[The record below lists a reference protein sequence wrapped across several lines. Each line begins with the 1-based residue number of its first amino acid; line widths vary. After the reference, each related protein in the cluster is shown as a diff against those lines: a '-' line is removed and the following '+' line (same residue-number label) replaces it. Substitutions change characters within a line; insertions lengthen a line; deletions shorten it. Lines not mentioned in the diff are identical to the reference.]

1 MVSLFLFL
9 NVNPTP
15 AQGTLSSAV
24 DLYTFCLSFDVVF
37 RYVHSQI
44 SLAQVSVKMMLLS
57 IFGSS
62 PWLPHSFC
70 LVVAG
75 LCHRAHPKGCCH
87 PPGPQP
93 VLSFLPFFP
102 VPPGC
107 LMHCRARCL
116 SGQRPPSWKVLLD
129 TLPLP
134 QAGYCGLPG
143 ATKKW
148 PSPPKSSATHL
159 SGTHR
164 GPSRQEDVVKPRLV
178 HFLPSQSLGCQ
189 GPHSLTHSVHTHVE
203 ALSFQALGHE
213 AQACK
218 PDPACGARQG

>member
-116 SGQRPPSWKVLLD
+116 SGQRPPSEIQSQLFG
-129 TLPLP
+129 PLGP
-134 QAGYCGLPG
+134 CWGNFDNLTTACVN
-143 ATKKW
+143 
-148 PSPPKSSATHL
+148 SRHL
-159 SGTHR
+159 
-164 GPSRQEDVVKPRLV
+164 
-178 HFLPSQSLGCQ
+178 CQ
-189 GPHSLTHSVHTHVE
+189 LTVFSLTY
-203 ALSFQALGHE
+203 LSRSG
-213 AQACK
+213 
-218 PDPACGARQG
+218 G